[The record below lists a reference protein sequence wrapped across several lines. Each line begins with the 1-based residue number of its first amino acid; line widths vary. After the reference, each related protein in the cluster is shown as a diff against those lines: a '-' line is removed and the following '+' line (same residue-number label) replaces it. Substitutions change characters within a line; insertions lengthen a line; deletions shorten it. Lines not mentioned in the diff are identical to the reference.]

1 MKSSDDSIE
10 LRSIQQYLYCPHRWG
25 LMENDCAWAENVF
38 VCRGNLAHARVE
50 EGTSTLFRGARQE
63 RSVHVY
69 NDEWGLFGVADCIE
83 FKRENNP
90 KNCVTLGKYEGH
102 YSVHI
107 VEYKV
112 TAPKDGGYRRED
124 AMQLLG
130 QKICV
135 DGLFGCDA
143 NTYFFYSD
151 THRREYVVF
160 ENRDYEFL
168 RFVLDEMREFRQSG
182 IIPPIKERQYCGGC
196 SLKDI
201 CLPSKPIK
209 SGKS

>member
-1 MKSSDDSIE
+1 MKGSDDSIE
-10 LRSIQQYLYCPHRWG
+10 LRAIQQYLYCPHRWG

-63 RSVHVY
+63 RSVRIY

-83 FKRENNP
+83 FKPEKNP
-90 KNCVTLGKYEGH
+90 KDGVILRKYEGS

-112 TAPKDGGYRRED
+112 TAPKEKEYRRED

-143 NTYFFYSD
+143 KTYFFYAD
-151 THRREYVVF
+151 THRREQVVF
-160 ENRDYEFL
+160 ENGDYTFL
-168 RFVLDEMREFRQSG
+168 RSVLSEMREIRQSG
-182 IIPPIKERQYCGGC
+182 VIPPIKERQYCGGC

-201 CLPSKPIK
+201 CLPPKPQRG
-209 SGKS
+209 GK